1 MNVNK
6 CFIIFVI
13 FALITMIIASVIKK
27 KKKRIF
33 INDDI
38 YTLTTVCYKGKPA
51 LVLVKVFT
59 NESYIA
65 VIEPFDSKM

>member
-1 MNVNK
+1 MNTNT
-6 CFIIFVI
+6 CFAIFVI
-13 FALITMIIASVIKK
+13 LALILVAAIAFFEKTIY
-27 KKKRIF
+27 

-38 YTLTTVCYKGKPA
+38 YTITNVCYKGKPA

-65 VIEPFDSKM
+65 VVEPFDSKM

>member
-1 MNVNK
+1 MNTNT
-6 CFIIFVI
+6 CFTIFVI
-13 FALITMIIASVIKK
+13 FALILISAIAFFDKK
-27 KKKRIF
+27 IR

-38 YTLTTVCYKGKPA
+38 YTFTNVCYKGKPA

-65 VIEPFDSKM
+65 VVEPFDSKM

>member
-1 MNVNK
+1 MNTNM
-6 CFIIFVI
+6 CFAIFVI
-13 FALITMIIASVIKK
+13 LALILVAVIAFFEKTIY
-27 KKKRIF
+27 

-38 YTLTTVCYKGKPA
+38 YTITNVCYKGKPA

-65 VIEPFDSKM
+65 VVEPFDSKM

>member
-1 MNVNK
+1 MNTNT
-6 CFIIFVI
+6 CFIIFVF
-13 FALITMIIASVIKK
+13 FALFIASVIAFFDKK
-27 KKKRIF
+27 IC

-38 YTLTTVCYKGKPA
+38 YTVTNVCYKGKPA

>member
-1 MNVNK
+1 MNTNT
-6 CFIIFVI
+6 CFIIFVF
-13 FALITMIIASVIKK
+13 FALFIVSVIAFFDKK
-27 KKKRIF
+27 IC

-38 YTLTTVCYKGKPA
+38 YTVTNVCYKGKPA

-65 VIEPFDSKM
+65 VVEPFDSKM

>member
-1 MNVNK
+1 MNTNT
-6 CFIIFVI
+6 CFTIFVI
-13 FALITMIIASVIKK
+13 LALIIASAIAFFDKK
-27 KKKRIF
+27 IY

-38 YTLTTVCYKGKPA
+38 YTFTNVCYKGKPA

-65 VIEPFDSKM
+65 VVEPFDSKM

>member
-1 MNVNK
+1 MNTNTV
-6 CFIIFVI
+6 FAIFVI
-13 FALITMIIASVIKK
+13 LALILVAAIAFFDKTIY
-27 KKKRIF
+27 

-38 YTLTTVCYKGKPA
+38 YTFTNVCYKGKPA

-65 VIEPFDSKM
+65 VVEPFDSKM

>member
-1 MNVNK
+1 MNTNM
-6 CFIIFVI
+6 CFAIFVI
-13 FALITMIIASVIKK
+13 LALIIASAIAFFDKK
-27 KKKRIF
+27 IY

-38 YTLTTVCYKGKPA
+38 YTFTNVRYKGKPA

-65 VIEPFDSKM
+65 VVEPFDSKM